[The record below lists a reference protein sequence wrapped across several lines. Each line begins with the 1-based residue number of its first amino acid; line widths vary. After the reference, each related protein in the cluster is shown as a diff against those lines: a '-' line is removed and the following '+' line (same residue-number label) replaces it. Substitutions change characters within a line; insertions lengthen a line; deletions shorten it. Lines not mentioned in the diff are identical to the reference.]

1 MMPEYF
7 FAHSPMDGPGP
18 GRGLALGLRVVSV
31 GLEGKLR
38 RARGRQVRPRAARA
52 AAAMVGAVWAAGMPL
67 QCSRD
72 LAP

>member
-1 MMPEYF
+1 M
-7 FAHSPMDGPGP
+7 
-18 GRGLALGLRVVSV
+18 GLRVVSV